1 MKLTDGLFHRVFD
14 EVAAEYSDIQ
24 AEHLIVD
31 IGMARLA
38 NAPQLFDVIVTPNLY
53 GDILSDIAAEISG
66 SVGLAGSANIGD
78 HFAMFEAVHGSAP
91 TIAGQNIANPS
102 GLLLSAVSIVAI
114 VYAAR
119 RFFDGDHRMRWP
131 YAFVGSGIIVLLLIQ
146 SAIDVVSLATGA

>member
-1 MKLTDGLFHRVFD
+1 M
-14 EVAAEYSDIQ
+14 AAVDTTAARSDIPTQ
-24 AEHLIVD
+24 AAAPIRVATRTRSPWDRRARRLLRLDPDGQRGTLRGANEAASRSLLISATRCIITYV
-31 IGMARLA
+31 LL
-38 NAPQLFDVIVTPNLY
+38 P
-53 GDILSDIAAEISG
+53 ILGPA
-66 SVGLAGSANIGD
+66 VGLTGVAGPIL
-78 HFAMFEAVHGSAP
+78 
-91 TIAGQNIANPS
+91 